1 MGRQSFAGAAA
12 ITGIGLTEISRNSG
26 VDPLQLALTASR
38 SAIRDAGLQESD
50 IDAVLSYHMND
61 SAPVT
66 DVAAHLRLSTGIWTN
81 EIFGGGTQSA
91 SILGDAAML
100 VHSGTASNVLVYRAL
115 NGRSGK
121 RMSQAP
127 LRLAGGEA
135 QFTYPFGIAGP
146 VNLFALSSAR
156 WMHDTGATQEDLA
169 AVVCQSRNLAVANPR
184 ALVTT
189 GMTFDEYL
197 TEPWISTP
205 LRRADCCQETD
216 AGAALVVS
224 RSDIAASL
232 GPHSPRI
239 MAVVRGGGPGASNM
253 DKAADVSALF
263 SRHLA
268 ERLWSMAEM
277 RPSDVDLA
285 LLYDAYSPVVLQQL
299 EDFGFCA
306 TGESGEFVRSGET
319 LPTGSIPVNP
329 HGGLL
334 SEGYVHGLN
343 NVLEAVRQLRGNAA
357 THQVPSPQ
365 IALCTGFG
373 GSFGSAAILARS

>member
-1 MGRQSFAGAAA
+1 MGRQSFAGTAA
-12 ITGIGLTEISRNSG
+12 ITGIGLTEISRSSG

-38 SAIRDAGLQESD
+38 SAIHDAGLQTSD

-66 DVAAHLRLSTGIWTN
+66 DVANHLRLDPGIWTN

-100 VHSGTASNVLVYRAL
+100 IHSGTASNVLVYRAL

-121 RMSQAP
+121 RMSRAP
-127 LRLAGGEA
+127 LRVAGGES
-135 QFTYPFGIAGP
+135 QFTYPFGMAGP

-156 WMHDTGATQEDLA
+156 WMHDTGATEEDLA
-169 AVVCQSRNLAVANPR
+169 AVVCQSRNLAVSNPR

-189 GMTFDEYL
+189 GMTYDEYL
-197 TEPWISTP
+197 AEPWISTP

-216 AGAALVVS
+216 AGAALIVS
-224 RSDIAASL
+224 RTDIAVAL
-232 GPHSPRI
+232 GPHNPTI

-268 ERLWSMAEM
+268 ERLWSMSEM
-277 RPSDVDLA
+277 SPSDVDLA

-306 TGESGEFVRSGET
+306 SGESGEFVRSGET
-319 LPTGSIPVNP
+319 LPVGSIPVNP

-343 NVLEAVRQLRGNAA
+343 NVLEAVRQLRGNAV
-357 THQVPSPQ
+357 THQVSSPQ

>member
-1 MGRQSFAGAAA
+1 MGRQSFTGAAA

-66 DVAAHLRLSTGIWTN
+66 DVAAHLRLSPGIWTN

-184 ALVTT
+184 ALVKT
-189 GMTFDEYL
+189 GMTYDEYL

-232 GPHSPRI
+232 GPHNPRI

-306 TGESGEFVRSGET
+306 TSESGNFVRSGET
-319 LPTGSIPVNP
+319 LPAGSIPVNP